1 MTELCRYPI
10 TNTELKIDLTI
21 EVFCTNLTYVRDG
34 RTHEEIKDR
43 GFVYR
48 NGGFYMSENILR
60 IQNVE
65 KYYGSRNNLTKAIDD
80 ISFDVNKGEFVA
92 IMGASGSGKTT
103 LLNCISTIDK
113 VTSGNIY
120 VDGNNITQ
128 LKGSAL
134 NRFRRDKLGFIFQDF
149 NLLDT
154 LTAYENI
161 ALALSIR
168 NDSPEVIDRAVKNVA
183 EQLDITEI
191 LNKYPYQISCGQ
203 KERGASARPIITSP
217 SLVLADEPTGALDS
231 RAAKLLL
238 ERFNML
244 NRELQATILMV
255 THDSFTASYAS
266 RIIFIKDGKI
276 FHELNRGADD
286 RKTLFNKIIDVVSLL
301 GGDAGDA
308 L

>member
-1 MTELCRYPI
+1 
-10 TNTELKIDLTI
+10 
-21 EVFCTNLTYVRDG
+21 
-34 RTHEEIKDR
+34 
-43 GFVYR
+43 
-48 NGGFYMSENILR
+48 
-60 IQNVE
+60 
-65 KYYGSRNNLTKAIDD
+65 
-80 ISFDVNKGEFVA
+80 
-92 IMGASGSGKTT
+92 MGASGSGKTT

-191 LNKYPYQISCGQ
+191 LNKYPYQMSGGQ
-203 KERGASARPIITSP
+203 KQRVASARAIITSP

-238 ERFNML
+238 ERFNRL

>member
-1 MTELCRYPI
+1 
-10 TNTELKIDLTI
+10 
-21 EVFCTNLTYVRDG
+21 
-34 RTHEEIKDR
+34 
-43 GFVYR
+43 
-48 NGGFYMSENILR
+48 MSENILR

-191 LNKYPYQISCGQ
+191 LNKYPYQMSGGQ
-203 KERGASARPIITSP
+203 KQRVASARAIITSP

-255 THDSFTASYAS
+255 THDSFTASYAG

-276 FHELNRGADD
+276 FHELNRGDDD

>member
-1 MTELCRYPI
+1 MADMSL
-10 TNTELKIDLTI
+10 
-21 EVFCTNLTYVRDG
+21 
-34 RTHEEIKDR
+34 R

-134 NRFRRDKLGFIFQDF
+134 NRFRSDKLGFIFQDF

-168 NDSPEVIDRAVKNVA
+168 NDSPEIIDRAVKNVA

-191 LNKYPYQISCGQ
+191 LNKYPYQMSGGQ
-203 KERGASARPIITSP
+203 KQRVASARAIITSP

-276 FHELNRGADD
+276 FHELNRGDDD

>member
-1 MTELCRYPI
+1 MADMSL
-10 TNTELKIDLTI
+10 
-21 EVFCTNLTYVRDG
+21 
-34 RTHEEIKDR
+34 R

-134 NRFRRDKLGFIFQDF
+134 NRFRRDKLGFIFHDF

-168 NDSPEVIDRAVKNVA
+168 NHSPEVIDRAVNESCVTISIVA
-183 EQLDITEI
+183 CNSLLSI
-191 LNKYPYQISCGQ
+191 LNLS
-203 KERGASARPIITSP
+203 RR
-217 SLVLADEPTGALDS
+217 SLAALES
-231 RAAKLLL
+231 RAPVGSSASTRLGLVIIAL
-238 ERFNML
+238 AE
-244 NRELQATILMV
+244 ATLCFCPPDIW
-255 THDSFTASYAS
+255 
-266 RIIFIKDGKI
+266 
-276 FHELNRGADD
+276 
-286 RKTLFNKIIDVVSLL
+286 
-301 GGDAGDA
+301 
-308 L
+308 